1 MTAITAK
8 MVSELRQRSDA
19 GMMDCKKALEAT
31 SGDMDAAMVWLQ
43 KKGIT
48 RAAQKAGRTAAEGLI
63 GTKASADGRSAML
76 LELNCET
83 DFVARNDQ
91 FQGLT
96 AKITGFAFDGGFG
109 DVEALK
115 AGEIEA
121 GKTAAVWLA
130 EQAASVGENVQLRRI
145 VRFDAAEGVVGSYI
159 HAGSQIGVLVEVKA
173 TGDLGA
179 AAEFAR
185 NVAMHI
191 AASNPTYVSPSD
203 IDAEFTTKQR
213 EIFLAQA
220 LESGKPQNIVE
231 KMVDGRVAKWQAE
244 ISLVKQPYVKEP
256 DITVEQYQK
265 KVGGVTIARFARFQV
280 GEGIE
285 VQKTDLAAEVA
296 AQLNR

>member
-1 MTAITAK
+1 
-8 MVSELRQRSDA
+8 
-19 GMMDCKKALEAT
+19 
-31 SGDMDAAMVWLQ
+31 
-43 KKGIT
+43 
-48 RAAQKAGRTAAEGLI
+48 
-63 GTKASADGRSAML
+63 
-76 LELNCET
+76 
-83 DFVARNDQ
+83 
-91 FQGLT
+91 
-96 AKITGFAFDGGFG
+96 
-109 DVEALK
+109 
-115 AGEIEA
+115 
-121 GKTAAVWLA
+121 LA
-130 EQAASVGENVQLRRI
+130 EQAASVGENVQLRRL
-145 VRFDAAEGVVGSYI
+145 VRFDAPEGVVGSYI

-203 IDAEFTTKQR
+203 IDADFTQKQR
-213 EIFLAQA
+213 DIFLAQA
-220 LESGKPQNIVE
+220 MESGKPQNIVE

-265 KVGGVTIARFARFQV
+265 KVGNVTLVRFARFQV